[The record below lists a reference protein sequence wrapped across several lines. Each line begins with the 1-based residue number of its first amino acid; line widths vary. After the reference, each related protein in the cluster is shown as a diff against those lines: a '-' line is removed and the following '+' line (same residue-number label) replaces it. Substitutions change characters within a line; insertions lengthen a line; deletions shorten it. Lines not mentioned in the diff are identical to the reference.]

1 MVKVANKYAKALFD
15 VSLDTNNLE
24 TINEELTVIN
34 EAVKDKIEQLRMVDS
49 NPTQTAEQRREL
61 INGVFT
67 DINPYIKNMMYVLA
81 DNRHIS
87 LIADVF
93 KAFQSLY
100 NGHYNQDFATI
111 ESTYELSQEELDKI
125 VKLVTQQTK
134 LSKVIVDTKINH
146 HETLEI
152 AEVGSHASAIQFTKR
167 NIKLMNTN
175 EIFDYIANHNC
186 AFDIQIHFANVSKR
200 EQRLDDLIVAQ
211 LTESPSYQ
219 TYLHDLNSM
228 AIDRHKHALLIDYL
242 LHNIDLSL
250 QMNEKQRFYQL
261 TQILNTLKLVNKH
274 NQFEDLADYN

>member
-1 MVKVANKYAKALFD
+1 MGYLMSETFNQIKESFIEYLLFQYRFKSRIAVWVLNYIKV
-15 VSLDTNNLE
+15 
-24 TINEELTVIN
+24 N
-34 EAVKDKIEQLRMVDS
+34 EAK
-49 NPTQTAEQRREL
+49 
-61 INGVFT
+61 
-67 DINPYIKNMMYVLA
+67 LA
-81 DNRHIS
+81 NIH
-87 LIADVF
+87 F
-93 KAFQSLY
+93 
-100 NGHYNQDFATI
+100 
-111 ESTYELSQEELDKI
+111 
-125 VKLVTQQTK
+125 
-134 LSKVIVDTKINH
+134 VDTKINH

-152 AEVGSHASAIQFTKR
+152 AEVGSHASAIQSTKR

-274 NQFEDLADYN
+274 NQFEDLADDN

>member
-1 MVKVANKYAKALFD
+1 MGYLMSETFNQIKESFIEYLLFQYRFKSRIAVWVLNYIKV
-15 VSLDTNNLE
+15 
-24 TINEELTVIN
+24 N
-34 EAVKDKIEQLRMVDS
+34 EAK
-49 NPTQTAEQRREL
+49 
-61 INGVFT
+61 
-67 DINPYIKNMMYVLA
+67 LA
-81 DNRHIS
+81 NIH
-87 LIADVF
+87 F
-93 KAFQSLY
+93 
-100 NGHYNQDFATI
+100 
-111 ESTYELSQEELDKI
+111 
-125 VKLVTQQTK
+125 
-134 LSKVIVDTKINH
+134 VDTKINH

-175 EIFDYIANHNC
+175 EIFDYIANHDC
-186 AFDIQIHFANVSKR
+186 AFDIQFHFANVSKR

-274 NQFEDLADYN
+274 NQFEDLADDN

>member
-134 LSKVIVDTKINH
+134 LSK
-146 HETLEI
+146 
-152 AEVGSHASAIQFTKR
+152 
-167 NIKLMNTN
+167 
-175 EIFDYIANHNC
+175 
-186 AFDIQIHFANVSKR
+186 
-200 EQRLDDLIVAQ
+200 
-211 LTESPSYQ
+211 
-219 TYLHDLNSM
+219 
-228 AIDRHKHALLIDYL
+228 
-242 LHNIDLSL
+242 
-250 QMNEKQRFYQL
+250 
-261 TQILNTLKLVNKH
+261 
-274 NQFEDLADYN
+274 

>member
-34 EAVKDKIEQLRMVDS
+34 EAVKDKIEQLKMVDS

-61 INGVFT
+61 INGVFTT

-134 LSKVIVDTKINH
+134 LSKVIVDTKINP
-146 HETLEI
+146 
-152 AEVGSHASAIQFTKR
+152 
-167 NIKLMNTN
+167 
-175 EIFDYIANHNC
+175 
-186 AFDIQIHFANVSKR
+186 
-200 EQRLDDLIVAQ
+200 DLIGGFRVKVGTTVLDGSVRNDLVQ
-211 LTESPSYQ
+211 L
-219 TYLHDLNSM
+219 
-228 AIDRHKHALLIDYL
+228 
-242 LHNIDLSL
+242 
-250 QMNEKQRFYQL
+250 QRKFRR
-261 TQILNTLKLVNKH
+261 VN
-274 NQFEDLADYN
+274 

>member
-1 MVKVANKYAKALFD
+1 MGYLMSETLNQIKESFIEYLLFQYRFKSRIAVWVLNYIKV
-15 VSLDTNNLE
+15 
-24 TINEELTVIN
+24 N
-34 EAVKDKIEQLRMVDS
+34 EAK
-49 NPTQTAEQRREL
+49 
-61 INGVFT
+61 
-67 DINPYIKNMMYVLA
+67 LA
-81 DNRHIS
+81 NIH
-87 LIADVF
+87 F
-93 KAFQSLY
+93 
-100 NGHYNQDFATI
+100 
-111 ESTYELSQEELDKI
+111 
-125 VKLVTQQTK
+125 
-134 LSKVIVDTKINH
+134 VDTKINH

-152 AEVGSHASAIQFTKR
+152 AKVGSHASAIQFTKR

-274 NQFEDLADYN
+274 NQFEDLADDD

>member
-1 MVKVANKYAKALFD
+1 MSETLNQIKESFIEYLLFQYRFKSRIAVWVLNYIKV
-15 VSLDTNNLE
+15 
-24 TINEELTVIN
+24 N
-34 EAVKDKIEQLRMVDS
+34 EAK
-49 NPTQTAEQRREL
+49 
-61 INGVFT
+61 
-67 DINPYIKNMMYVLA
+67 LA
-81 DNRHIS
+81 NIH
-87 LIADVF
+87 F
-93 KAFQSLY
+93 
-100 NGHYNQDFATI
+100 
-111 ESTYELSQEELDKI
+111 
-125 VKLVTQQTK
+125 
-134 LSKVIVDTKINH
+134 VDTKINH

-152 AEVGSHASAIQFTKR
+152 AEVGSHASTIQFTKR

-274 NQFEDLADYN
+274 NQFEDLADDD

>member
-1 MVKVANKYAKALFD
+1 MSETLNQIKESFIEYLLFQYRFKSRIAVWVLNYIKV
-15 VSLDTNNLE
+15 
-24 TINEELTVIN
+24 N
-34 EAVKDKIEQLRMVDS
+34 EAK
-49 NPTQTAEQRREL
+49 
-61 INGVFT
+61 
-67 DINPYIKNMMYVLA
+67 LA
-81 DNRHIS
+81 NTH
-87 LIADVF
+87 F
-93 KAFQSLY
+93 
-100 NGHYNQDFATI
+100 
-111 ESTYELSQEELDKI
+111 
-125 VKLVTQQTK
+125 
-134 LSKVIVDTKINH
+134 VDTKINH

-186 AFDIQIHFANVSKR
+186 AFDIQIHFANVSKH

-274 NQFEDLADYN
+274 NQFEDLADDD

>member
-1 MVKVANKYAKALFD
+1 MGYLMSETFNQIKESFIEYLLFQYRFKSRIAVWVLNYIKV
-15 VSLDTNNLE
+15 
-24 TINEELTVIN
+24 N
-34 EAVKDKIEQLRMVDS
+34 EAK
-49 NPTQTAEQRREL
+49 
-61 INGVFT
+61 
-67 DINPYIKNMMYVLA
+67 LA
-81 DNRHIS
+81 NIH
-87 LIADVF
+87 F
-93 KAFQSLY
+93 
-100 NGHYNQDFATI
+100 
-111 ESTYELSQEELDKI
+111 
-125 VKLVTQQTK
+125 
-134 LSKVIVDTKINH
+134 VDTKINH

-219 TYLHDLNSM
+219 AYLHDLNSM

-274 NQFEDLADYN
+274 NQFEDLADDN

>member
-134 LSKVIVDTKINH
+134 LSKVIVDTKIN
-146 HETLEI
+146 L
-152 AEVGSHASAIQFTKR
+152 
-167 NIKLMNTN
+167 
-175 EIFDYIANHNC
+175 
-186 AFDIQIHFANVSKR
+186 
-200 EQRLDDLIVAQ
+200 DLIGGFRVKVGTTVLDGSVRNDLVQ
-211 LTESPSYQ
+211 L
-219 TYLHDLNSM
+219 
-228 AIDRHKHALLIDYL
+228 
-242 LHNIDLSL
+242 
-250 QMNEKQRFYQL
+250 QRKFRR
-261 TQILNTLKLVNKH
+261 VN
-274 NQFEDLADYN
+274 

>member
-34 EAVKDKIEQLRMVDS
+34 EAVKDKIEQLKMVDS

-81 DNRHIS
+81 DNRHIL

-93 KAFQSLY
+93 KAFQSLC

-134 LSKVIVDTKINH
+134 LSKVIVDTKINP
-146 HETLEI
+146 
-152 AEVGSHASAIQFTKR
+152 
-167 NIKLMNTN
+167 
-175 EIFDYIANHNC
+175 
-186 AFDIQIHFANVSKR
+186 
-200 EQRLDDLIVAQ
+200 DLIGGFRVKVGTTVLDGSVRNDLVQ
-211 LTESPSYQ
+211 L
-219 TYLHDLNSM
+219 
-228 AIDRHKHALLIDYL
+228 
-242 LHNIDLSL
+242 
-250 QMNEKQRFYQL
+250 QRKFRR
-261 TQILNTLKLVNKH
+261 VN
-274 NQFEDLADYN
+274 

>member
-1 MVKVANKYAKALFD
+1 MGYLMSETLNQIKESFIEYLLFQYRFKSRIAVWVLNYIKV
-15 VSLDTNNLE
+15 
-24 TINEELTVIN
+24 N
-34 EAVKDKIEQLRMVDS
+34 EAK
-49 NPTQTAEQRREL
+49 
-61 INGVFT
+61 
-67 DINPYIKNMMYVLA
+67 LA
-81 DNRHIS
+81 NIH
-87 LIADVF
+87 F
-93 KAFQSLY
+93 
-100 NGHYNQDFATI
+100 
-111 ESTYELSQEELDKI
+111 
-125 VKLVTQQTK
+125 
-134 LSKVIVDTKINH
+134 VDTKINH

-211 LTESPSYQ
+211 LTEPPSYQ

-274 NQFEDLADYN
+274 NQFEDLADDD

>member
-1 MVKVANKYAKALFD
+1 MTNYQDYNLKMGYLMSETLNQIKESFIEYLLFQYRFKSRIAVWVLNYIKV
-15 VSLDTNNLE
+15 
-24 TINEELTVIN
+24 N
-34 EAVKDKIEQLRMVDS
+34 EAK
-49 NPTQTAEQRREL
+49 
-61 INGVFT
+61 
-67 DINPYIKNMMYVLA
+67 LA
-81 DNRHIS
+81 NIH
-87 LIADVF
+87 F
-93 KAFQSLY
+93 
-100 NGHYNQDFATI
+100 
-111 ESTYELSQEELDKI
+111 
-125 VKLVTQQTK
+125 
-134 LSKVIVDTKINH
+134 VDTKINH

-152 AEVGSHASAIQFTKR
+152 AEVGSHASAIQFTKH

-175 EIFDYIANHNC
+175 DG

-274 NQFEDLADYN
+274 NQFEDLADDD

>member
-34 EAVKDKIEQLRMVDS
+34 EAVKDKIEQLKMVDS

-61 INGVFT
+61 INGNGVFT

-134 LSKVIVDTKINH
+134 LSKVIVDTKINP
-146 HETLEI
+146 
-152 AEVGSHASAIQFTKR
+152 
-167 NIKLMNTN
+167 
-175 EIFDYIANHNC
+175 
-186 AFDIQIHFANVSKR
+186 
-200 EQRLDDLIVAQ
+200 DLIGGFRVKVGTTVLDGSVRNDLVQ
-211 LTESPSYQ
+211 L
-219 TYLHDLNSM
+219 
-228 AIDRHKHALLIDYL
+228 
-242 LHNIDLSL
+242 
-250 QMNEKQRFYQL
+250 QRKFRR
-261 TQILNTLKLVNKH
+261 VN
-274 NQFEDLADYN
+274 

>member
-1 MVKVANKYAKALFD
+1 MANIHF
-15 VSLDTNNLE
+15 
-24 TINEELTVIN
+24 
-34 EAVKDKIEQLRMVDS
+34 
-49 NPTQTAEQRREL
+49 
-61 INGVFT
+61 
-67 DINPYIKNMMYVLA
+67 
-81 DNRHIS
+81 
-87 LIADVF
+87 
-93 KAFQSLY
+93 
-100 NGHYNQDFATI
+100 
-111 ESTYELSQEELDKI
+111 
-125 VKLVTQQTK
+125 
-134 LSKVIVDTKINH
+134 VDTKINH

-211 LTESPSYQ
+211 LRESPSYQ

-274 NQFEDLADYN
+274 NQFEDLADDD